1 VGTLILIGLATLFA
15 VPLGILVTFFMAEA
29 RASQSKTLQRISS
42 GLGFLVDVLLGVP
55 SIVVGVTVFLG
66 VVVVQG
72 HFSALAGGIAL
83 AVLMFPIVVRTA
95 DEILRLVPN
104 QMKEAALGLGAPR
117 WRVAWSVILP
127 AAAPGLLTGVMLA
140 VARVAGETAPL
151 IFTAATYQFF
161 STDING
167 PIASL
172 PKLIFDN
179 TVTIQ
184 TPATLQTAWGAAL
197 VLVAII
203 LVLNLIA
210 RLIARKTRSLEAR

>member
-1 VGTLILIGLATLFA
+1 
-15 VPLGILVTFFMAEA
+15 M
-29 RASQSKTLQRISS
+29 QRLSS
-42 GLGFLVDVLLGVP
+42 GMGFLVDVLLGVP

-72 HFSALAGGIAL
+72 HYSALAGGIAL
-83 AVLMFPIVVRTA
+83 AVIMFPIVVRTA

-151 IFTAATYQFF
+151 IFTASTYQFF
-161 STDING
+161 STDINNA
-167 PIASL
+167 IASL
-172 PKLIFDN
+172 PKLIFDD
-179 TVTIQ
+179 TIQIQ

-197 VLVAII
+197 VLVVII
-203 LVLNLIA
+203 LILNLIA